1 MLMYVNA
8 VQSKIFNDILG
19 QALSENLDFTKKGQT
34 SCLLVGYK
42 TRFYDGRLGEIEQQ
56 TLENHNLKL
65 EDFDIK
71 EISYLRMKGSFRK
84 AVVEVKDI
92 KIETLDDEEFE
103 GSKKIMLEF
112 TLPSG
117 VYATTFLGNFFDFI

>member
-1 MLMYVNA
+1 M
-8 VQSKIFNDILG
+8 
-19 QALSENLDFTKKGQT
+19 
-34 SCLLVGYK
+34 GYK
-42 TRFYDGRLGEIEQQ
+42 SRFFDGRLGEIEQQ
-56 TLENHNLKL
+56 VLESHNLTL

-71 EISYLRMKGSFRK
+71 EIPYLRIKGSFRK
-84 AVVEVKDI
+84 AVTEIKDLE
-92 KIETLDDEEFE
+92 IETSDDEEFE